1 MGTKFIQTLRQE
13 DLMSQQV
20 YNFGAGPAMLPV
32 PVMERIREEFL
43 DFQGMGVSVIEV
55 SHRAKQFEK
64 VLLDAQESFRQL
76 TNLPDNYKI
85 LFVHGGAR
93 MQFSA
98 LPMNLAG
105 RSASKKC
112 LYVETGN
119 FAKLANKDAK
129 GYGDIQVIASSA
141 DTNYDRLPALT
152 PEMIDQDAAYLHIT
166 TNNTLYGS
174 CYSQFP
180 DAGNVPLIADQTSE
194 ILSRVVDYS
203 KFGCIYAGLQK
214 NLGPSG
220 TAIVVIRDDL
230 LGHASA
236 ETPVLLNYEQCA
248 KDNSLTNTANTFA
261 IYVTGLVLE
270 WLQEQ
275 GGIAAIEKINEQ
287 KAKTLYDLIDAGDY
301 YRGVIQPEVRGTMNV
316 SFNLAN
322 EELEAKFL
330 KEAGEKGL
338 YALKGHRSVGGIR
351 ASIYNAMP
359 LAGVDTLASFMKEFE
374 SKNG

>member
-1 MGTKFIQTLRQE
+1 
-13 DLMSQQV
+13 MSQQV

-32 PVMERIREEFL
+32 SVMERIREEFL
-43 DFQGMGVSVIEV
+43 DFQSMGVSIIEI
-55 SHRAKQFEK
+55 SHRAKQFEA
-64 VLLDAQESFRQL
+64 VLVGAQERFRQL

-105 RSASKKC
+105 RSSSKKC

-129 GYGDIQVIASSA
+129 AFGDIKVIASGSE
-141 DTNYDRLPALT
+141 TNYDRLPQVT

-166 TNNTLYGS
+166 SNNTLYGS
-174 CYSQFP
+174 RYNQFP

-194 ILSRVVDYS
+194 ILSRVIDYS
-203 KFGCIYAGLQK
+203 KFGCFYAGLQK

-220 TAIVVIRDDL
+220 TALVVIREDL
-230 LGHASA
+230 LGHASP

-261 IYVTGLVLE
+261 VYVTGLVLE

-275 GGIAAIEKINEQ
+275 GGISAIEKINEQ
-287 KAKTLYDLIDAGDY
+287 KAATLYDLIDADDY
-301 YRGVIQPEVRGTMNV
+301 YRGVIQPECRGTMNV
-316 SFNLAN
+316 SFNLAS
-322 EELEAKFL
+322 EELESKFL
-330 KEAGEKGL
+330 KEAGEQGL

-359 LAGVDTLASFMKEFE
+359 MAGVEALAGFMKEFTN
-374 SKNG
+374 KNG

>member
-1 MGTKFIQTLRQE
+1 MA
-13 DLMSQQV
+13 QQV

-32 PVMERIREEFL
+32 PVMERIRDEFL
-43 DFQGMGVSVIEV
+43 DFQGLGVSVIEV

-64 VLLDAQESFRQL
+64 VLVEAQDRFRQL

-85 LFVHGGAR
+85 LFIHGGAR

-105 RSASKKC
+105 LSPSKKC
-112 LYVETGN
+112 LYVESGN
-119 FAKLANKDAK
+119 FAMLANKDAK
-129 GYGDIQVIASSA
+129 PFGNIKVIASSA
-141 DTNYDRLPALT
+141 ATNYDRLPQIT
-152 PEMIDQDAAYLHIT
+152 PEMIDQDAAYLHLT

-174 CYSQFP
+174 RYNQFP
-180 DAGNVPLIADQTSE
+180 AAGAVPLIADQTSE

-220 TAIVVIRDDL
+220 TAIVIIREEL

-270 WLQEQ
+270 WLQQQ
-275 GGIAAIEKINEQ
+275 GGVAAIEKINEQ
-287 KAKTLYDLIDAGDY
+287 KAKILYDIIDAGDY
-301 YRGVIQPEVRGTMNV
+301 YRGVILPECRGTMNV
-316 SFNLAN
+316 SFNLAS
-322 EELEAKFL
+322 EELEEKFL
-330 KEAGEKGL
+330 KEAGAQGL
-338 YALKGHRSVGGIR
+338 YALKGHRNVGGIR

-359 LAGVDTLASFMKEFE
+359 VAGVETLASFMKEFE

>member
-1 MGTKFIQTLRQE
+1 
-13 DLMSQQV
+13 MSQV

-32 PVMERIREEFL
+32 PVMERIRDEFL
-43 DFQGMGVSVIEV
+43 DFKSMGISIIEI
-55 SHRAKQFEK
+55 SHRAKQFEQ
-64 VLLDAQESFRQL
+64 VLLDAQERFRQL
-76 TNLPDNYKI
+76 TELPDNYKI

-105 RSASKKC
+105 RSPSKKC

-129 GYGDIQVIASSA
+129 PFGDIRVIANSA
-141 DTNYDRLPALT
+141 DTNYSYLPEIT
-152 PEMIDQDAAYLHIT
+152 VEMVDQDAAYLHMT
-166 TNNTLYGS
+166 TNNTIYGS
-174 CYSQFP
+174 RYNTFP
-180 DAGNVPLIADQTSE
+180 DTGKVPLVADQTSE
-194 ILSRVVDYS
+194 ILSRVIDYS

-214 NLGPSG
+214 NLGPAG
-220 TAIVVIRDDL
+220 TAIVVIREDL
-230 LGHASA
+230 LGHASP

-261 IYVTGLVLE
+261 IYVTGLVLD

-275 GGIAAIEKINEQ
+275 GGVAAIEKVNEQ
-287 KAKTLYDLIDAGDY
+287 KTKALYDVIDAGDY
-301 YRGVIQPEVRGTMNV
+301 YRGVIQPEFRGTMNV
-316 SFNLAN
+316 SFNLPS
-322 EELEAKFL
+322 EQLEAKFL
-330 KEAGEKGL
+330 KEAGALGL

-359 LAGVDTLASFMKEFE
+359 LAGVEALTGFMKEFE
-374 SKNG
+374 NKNG

>member
-1 MGTKFIQTLRQE
+1 
-13 DLMSQQV
+13 MSQQV

-43 DFQGMGVSVIEV
+43 DFQSMGVSIIEV
-55 SHRAKQFEK
+55 SHRAKQFEN

-76 TNLPDNYKI
+76 TGLPDNYKI

-105 RSASKKC
+105 RTSSKKC

-129 GYGDIQVIASSA
+129 AFGDIKVIASSSE
-141 DTNYDRLPALT
+141 TNYDRLPKIT
-152 PEMIDQDAAYLHIT
+152 PEMIDQDASYLHIT
-166 TNNTLYGS
+166 SNNTLYGS
-174 CYSQFP
+174 RYSEFP
-180 DAGNVPLIADQTSE
+180 DAGNVPLIIDQTSE
-194 ILSRVVDYS
+194 ILSRVIDYS
-203 KFGCIYAGLQK
+203 KFGCVYAGLQK

-220 TAIVVIRDDL
+220 TAIVVIREDL
-230 LGHASA
+230 LGYASA

-248 KDNSLTNTANTFA
+248 KANSLTNTANTFA
-261 IYVTGLVLE
+261 IYVTGLVLK

-275 GGIAAIEKINEQ
+275 GGVAAIEKINEQ
-287 KAKTLYDLIDAGDY
+287 KANILYSLIDADDY
-301 YRGVIQPEVRGTMNV
+301 YRGVIQPEYRGTMNV
-316 SFNLAN
+316 SFNLTS

-330 KEAGEKGL
+330 KEAGEQGL

-359 LAGVDTLASFMKEFE
+359 MAGVEALAGFMKEFA

>member
-1 MGTKFIQTLRQE
+1 
-13 DLMSQQV
+13 MSQV

-32 PVMERIREEFL
+32 PVMERIRDEFL
-43 DFQGMGVSVIEV
+43 DFKSMGISIIEI
-55 SHRAKQFEK
+55 SHRAKQFEQ
-64 VLLDAQESFRQL
+64 VLLDAQERFRQL
-76 TNLPDNYKI
+76 TELPDNYKI

-105 RSASKKC
+105 RSPSKKC

-129 GYGDIQVIASSA
+129 PFGDIRVIANSA
-141 DTNYDRLPALT
+141 DTNYSYLPEIT
-152 PEMIDQDAAYLHIT
+152 MEMVDQDAAYLHMT
-166 TNNTLYGS
+166 TNNTIYGS
-174 CYSQFP
+174 RYNTFP
-180 DAGNVPLIADQTSE
+180 DTGKVPLIADQTSE
-194 ILSRVVDYS
+194 ILSRVIDYS

-214 NLGPSG
+214 NLGPAG
-220 TAIVVIRDDL
+220 TAIVVIREDL
-230 LGHASA
+230 LGHASP

-248 KDNSLTNTANTFA
+248 TDNSLTNTANTFA
-261 IYVTGLVLE
+261 IYVTGLVLD

-275 GGIAAIEKINEQ
+275 GGVAAIEKVNEQ
-287 KAKTLYDLIDAGDY
+287 KAKTLYDVIDAGDY
-301 YRGVIQPEVRGTMNV
+301 YRGVIQPEFRGTMNV
-316 SFNLAN
+316 SFNLPS

-330 KEAGEKGL
+330 KEAGALGL

-359 LAGVDTLASFMKEFE
+359 LAGVEALTGFMKEFE

>member
-1 MGTKFIQTLRQE
+1 
-13 DLMSQQV
+13 MSQQV

-141 DTNYDRLPALT
+141 DTKYDRLPSIT

-174 CYSQFP
+174 RYSQFP

-220 TAIVVIRDDL
+220 TAIVVIREDL

-316 SFNLAN
+316 SFNLAS

>member
-1 MGTKFIQTLRQE
+1 
-13 DLMSQQV
+13 MSQQV

-32 PVMERIREEFL
+32 AVMERIREEFL
-43 DFQGMGVSVIEV
+43 DFQGLGVSVIEV

-64 VLLDAQESFRQL
+64 VLLDAQERFRQL

-105 RSASKKC
+105 LSASKKC

-119 FAKLANKDAK
+119 FAKLANKDARAF
-129 GYGDIQVIASSA
+129 GDIKVIASSA
-141 DTNYDRLPALT
+141 DTNYDRLPAIT
-152 PEMIDQDAAYLHIT
+152 PEMVDQDAAYLHLT

-174 CYSQFP
+174 RYNQFP
-180 DAGNVPLIADQTSE
+180 DAGKVPMIADQTSE

-220 TAIVVIRDDL
+220 TAIVVIREDL

-301 YRGVIQPEVRGTMNV
+301 YRGVIRPEVRGTMNV
-316 SFNLAN
+316 SFNLAS

-330 KEAGEKGL
+330 KEAGEQGL

-359 LAGVDTLASFMKEFE
+359 LAGVDALARFMKEFE

>member
-1 MGTKFIQTLRQE
+1 
-13 DLMSQQV
+13 MSQQV

-32 PVMERIREEFL
+32 SVMERIREEFL
-43 DFQGMGVSVIEV
+43 DFQSMGVSIIEI
-55 SHRAKQFEK
+55 SHRAKQFEA
-64 VLLDAQESFRQL
+64 VLVGAQERFRQL

-105 RSASKKC
+105 RSSGRKC

-119 FAKLANKDAK
+119 FAKLANKDARAF
-129 GYGDIQVIASSA
+129 GDIKVIASSA
-141 DTNYDRLPALT
+141 ETNYDRLPQVT

-166 TNNTLYGS
+166 SNNTLYGS
-174 CYSQFP
+174 RYSQFP

-194 ILSRVVDYS
+194 ILSRVIDYS

-220 TAIVVIRDDL
+220 TALVVIREDL
-230 LGHASA
+230 LGHASP
-236 ETPVLLNYEQCA
+236 ETPVLLNYEQCP

-261 IYVTGLVLE
+261 VYVTGLVLE
-270 WLQEQ
+270 WLQER

-287 KAKTLYDLIDAGDY
+287 KAATLYDLIDADDY
-301 YRGVIQPEVRGTMNV
+301 YRGVIQPEYRGTMNV
-316 SFNLAN
+316 SFNLAS

-330 KEAGEKGL
+330 KEAGDQGL

-359 LAGVDTLASFMKEFE
+359 MAGVEALAGFMKEFA

>member
-1 MGTKFIQTLRQE
+1 
-13 DLMSQQV
+13 MSQV

-32 PVMERIREEFL
+32 PVMERIRDEFL
-43 DFQGMGVSVIEV
+43 DFKSMGISIIEI
-55 SHRAKQFEK
+55 SHRAKQFEQ
-64 VLLDAQESFRQL
+64 VLLDAQERFRQL
-76 TNLPDNYKI
+76 TDLPDNYKI

-105 RSASKKC
+105 RSPSKKC

-129 GYGDIQVIASSA
+129 PFGDIRVIANSA
-141 DTNYDRLPALT
+141 DTSYSYLPEIT
-152 PEMIDQDAAYLHIT
+152 PEMVDQDAAYLHMT
-166 TNNTLYGS
+166 TNNTIYGS
-174 CYSQFP
+174 RYNTFP
-180 DAGNVPLIADQTSE
+180 DTGKVPLIADQTSE
-194 ILSRVVDYS
+194 ILSRVIDYS

-220 TAIVVIRDDL
+220 TAIVVIREDL
-230 LGHASA
+230 LGHASP

-261 IYVTGLVLE
+261 IYVTGLVLD

-275 GGIAAIEKINEQ
+275 GGVAAIEKVNEQ
-287 KAKTLYDLIDAGDY
+287 KAKTLYDVIDAGDY
-301 YRGVIQPEVRGTMNV
+301 YRGVIQPEFRGTMNV
-316 SFNLAN
+316 SFNLPS

-330 KEAGEKGL
+330 KEAGALGL

-359 LAGVDTLASFMKEFE
+359 LAGVKALAGFMKEFE

>member
-1 MGTKFIQTLRQE
+1 
-13 DLMSQQV
+13 MSNKV
-20 YNFGAGPAMLPV
+20 YNFGAGPAMLPES
-32 PVMERIREEFL
+32 VMERIREEWL
-43 DFQGMGVSVIEV
+43 DFQGMGVSVIEI
-55 SHRAKQFEK
+55 SHRAKQFEQ
-64 VLLDAQESFRQL
+64 VLLAAQARFSEL
-76 TNLPDNYKI
+76 ANLPENYKV

-129 GYGDIQVIASSA
+129 AFADVKIIASGA
-141 DTNYDRLPALT
+141 ETNYDRIPEVT

-166 TNNTLYGS
+166 SNNTIYGS
-174 CYSQFP
+174 RWNQFP
-180 DAGNVPLIADQTSE
+180 ETGNVPLIADQTSE
-194 ILSRVVDYS
+194 ILSRVIDYS

-220 TAIVVIRDDL
+220 TAVVVIREDL
-230 LGHASA
+230 LGYAS
-236 ETPVLLNYEQCA
+236 EQTPLLLNYEQCA

-261 IYVTGLVLE
+261 IYVTGLVLD
-270 WLQEQ
+270 WLQDQ
-275 GGIAAIEKINEQ
+275 GGVAAIEQQNEQ
-287 KAKTLYDLIDAGDY
+287 KAKVLYDLIDRGDY
-301 YRGVIQPEVRGTMNV
+301 FRSVIQPEFRGTMNV
-316 SFNLAN
+316 SFNLPSD
-322 EELEAKFL
+322 ELEAKFL
-330 KEAGEKGL
+330 KEAGEEGL

-359 LAGVDTLASFMKEFE
+359 QAGVETLASFMREFE
-374 SKNG
+374 AKNG

>member
-1 MGTKFIQTLRQE
+1 
-13 DLMSQQV
+13 MSQQV

-32 PVMERIREEFL
+32 SVMERIREEFL
-43 DFQGMGVSVIEV
+43 DFQSMGVSIIEI
-55 SHRAKQFEK
+55 SHRAKQFEA
-64 VLLDAQESFRQL
+64 VLVGAQERFRQL

-105 RSASKKC
+105 RSSSKKC

-129 GYGDIQVIASSA
+129 AFGDIKVIASGSE
-141 DTNYDRLPALT
+141 TNYDRLPQIT

-166 TNNTLYGS
+166 SNNTLYGS
-174 CYSQFP
+174 RYNQFP

-194 ILSRVVDYS
+194 ILSRAIDYS

-220 TAIVVIRDDL
+220 TALVVIREDL
-230 LGHASA
+230 LGHASP

-275 GGIAAIEKINEQ
+275 GGISAIEKINEQ
-287 KAKTLYDLIDAGDY
+287 KAATLYDLIDADDY
-301 YRGVIQPEVRGTMNV
+301 YRGVIQPECRGTMNV
-316 SFNLAN
+316 SFNLAS
-322 EELEAKFL
+322 EELESKFL
-330 KEAGEKGL
+330 KEAGDQGL

-359 LAGVDTLASFMKEFE
+359 MAGVEALAGFMKEFTN
-374 SKNG
+374 KNG